1 MLQRYRR
8 IVFKGV
14 YKFSNNKS
22 EMQNW
27 TDKRNYKIGRTP
39 VEDHY

>member
-1 MLQRYRR
+1 MPESKDIKMLQRYRR

-22 EMQNW
+22 EMQN
-27 TDKRNYKIGRTP
+27 
-39 VEDHY
+39 